1 MSKLAMKKVFICG
14 LKKDGKKILDLL
26 QRAGVVEVKEQKIDN
41 ENIAPSD
48 VVNDKAKFER
58 YVKLCDDTLDIMNK
72 YQADTSSG
80 LLDSLAEAKKLDLNS
95 YSSKVVS
102 VKPTMDVCDQV
113 NNHSKEISEYSAQI
127 PKLENKIAQLKVWE
141 QVNIPLN
148 FEGTQSTK
156 AFIGSL
162 KNEISK
168 EDVHKMILEN
178 VSEEC
183 AKYVDINILST
194 TKEMTCIMVVTINQY
209 KDEVENALKKCDFA
223 RSPLTSTIPSV
234 EIKNIND
241 DILETKDNIQATEE
255 KIKHLTRYREDV
267 KFARD
272 YYAMRVDKYDTISK
286 IPTTRNAY
294 FISGYVLS
302 KYANQL
308 EDKIN
313 KEVNAYVEI
322 VDPDPNDDVPVAL
335 QNGFL
340 ADPMETVVESYSLPN
355 STEFDPSIV
364 LAVFYYILFGL
375 MLSDAG
381 YGLLLFLGT
390 FILLRTVKNMKPG
403 IKKML
408 KLFCF
413 GGICTIFWGILFG
426 SFFGDSI
433 DVIAHNYLG
442 VPEDQAVLVPF
453 LDKLHLYW
461 FDPVIEPMRLL
472 MFAFLLGIIHLL
484 TGLCL
489 KGYIL
494 LKQNLVKDF
503 IFDVI
508 FWLLF
513 VVGGI
518 FAVLGTDMLAS
529 MIGEGFSF
537 PKTLS
542 QAGMVAMCIGA
553 VGVVFTGGRESTNW
567 FKRLLKGAYAAYGI
581 TGWLSDILS
590 YSRLLALGLATGIIA
605 QVFNKMGSMIKVPF
619 LGLIIFIIV
628 FIIGHLL
635 NLGINVLGA
644 YVHTN
649 RLQFVEFFGKFY
661 SGGGKKFEP
670 FTENTKYF
678 IIKEDK

>member
-26 QRAGVVEVKEQKIDN
+26 QRAGVAEIKEQKLDN
-41 ENIAPSD
+41 ENLAPSD
-48 VVNDKAKFER
+48 VANDKARFER
-58 YVKLCDDTLDIMNK
+58 YVKLCDDTLITMNK
-72 YQADTSSG
+72 YEADASAG
-80 LLDSLAEAKKLDLNS
+80 LLDSLSEAKNLDLKS
-95 YSSKVVS
+95 YSAKVVN
-102 VKPTMDVCDQV
+102 VKPTMDVCDKV
-113 NNHSKEISEYSAQI
+113 NNHAKEISEFNAQI
-127 PKLENKIAQLKVWE
+127 PKLENKIAQLKIWE
-141 QVNIPLN
+141 SVNIPLN
-148 FEGTQSTK
+148 FEGTQNTK
-156 AFIGSL
+156 VFIGSF
-162 KNEISK
+162 KNEINND
-168 EDVHKMILEN
+168 DVHKMILEN
-178 VSEEC
+178 VSNDC
-183 AKYVDINILST
+183 AKFVDINILST
-194 TKEMTCIMVVTINQY
+194 TKEMTCVMVITINKY
-209 KDEVENALKKCDFA
+209 KDEVDNALKKCDFA
-223 RSPLTSTIPSV
+223 RSPLTSTIPTV

-241 DILETKDNIQATEE
+241 EILDTKDNIKSTEE
-255 KIKHLTRYREDV
+255 KIKQLIKYREDI

-272 YYAMRVDKYDTISK
+272 YYAMRVDKYEAISK
-286 IPTTRNAY
+286 VPTTRNAY
-294 FISGYVLS
+294 FISAYVLA

-308 EDKIN
+308 ADKIN
-313 KEVNAYVEI
+313 KEVDAYVEI
-322 VDPDPNDDVPVAL
+322 IDPSPDEDVPVAL

-355 STEFDPSIV
+355 STEFDPSKV
-364 LAVFYYILFGL
+364 LAIFYYVLFGL

-381 YGLLLFLGT
+381 YGLLLFGGT
-390 FILLRTVKNMKPG
+390 LALLLSVKNMKPG

-433 DVIAHNYLG
+433 DVIAHNYFG

-453 LDKLHLYW
+453 LQKIHVYW
-461 FDPVIEPMRLL
+461 FDPVTLPMKLL

-494 LKQNLVKDF
+494 LKQGLVLDF

-518 FAVLGTDMLAS
+518 FAALGMDMVTS

-537 PKTLS
+537 PTELS
-542 QAGMVAMCIGA
+542 KAGLIAMCVGA
-553 VGVVFTGGRESTNW
+553 IGVVLTGGRESKNW

-605 QVFNKMGSMIKVPF
+605 QVFNKMGSMIQVPF

-628 FIIGHLL
+628 FVVGHVL

-661 SGGGKKFEP
+661 EGGGKKFEP